1 MYVSYILF
9 IAIVFTYLLIFL
21 GPDFWGLLNPEWNLC
36 SKGHRQS
43 PVDVDP
49 AKLLYDPF
57 LRVIHVDKHRVRYSI
72 L

>member
-1 MYVSYILF
+1 MYF
-9 IAIVFTYLLIFL
+9 HFLLL

-49 AKLLYDPF
+49 NKLLYDPF
-57 LRVIHVDKHRVRYSI
+57 LRVIHVDKHRVSSNSHLI
-72 L
+72 LLLRTY